1 MIQRIQ
7 TVFIF
12 LAAVVT
18 ALLLKLNFALLSVN
32 GNLYEFNAR
41 GISGQ
46 EGILFNG
53 IPLLAFIALIILLHL
68 VVIFLYKKRIL
79 QMRILTFTILLLI
92 GLIGVMAYFLY
103 AAFDQAEVEL
113 KIPMVF
119 PVIAAILN
127 FLAIRAIGKDEV
139 LVRSLNRIR

>member
-7 TVFIF
+7 TVFIL

-46 EGILFNG
+46 EGILYNG

-68 VVIFLYKKRIL
+68 VAIFLYKKRIL

-92 GLIGVMAYFLY
+92 GLIGVMDYFLY
-103 AAFDQAEVEL
+103 AAFDQAEVVL

-119 PVIAAILN
+119 PLIAAILN

>member
-18 ALLLKLNFALLSVN
+18 ALLLKLNFALLSVD

-53 IPLLAFIALIILLHL
+53 IPLLAFIALIILLHF